1 MKYLSGLKINSRYAR
16 TFENNCAVISRTA
29 DEMNMGTCAY
39 HLADGMTC
47 PAHGVVKQTRP
58 NIHRA
63 DPPKP
68 DRNKLCPCGSVLKWK
83 RCCGD
88 PVRIAAEHERNRLQA
103 IADRETR
110 LAEQERQ
117 AQEARKAWEARKAS
131 GEVTFEPPPAR
142 HIRGGPRLH
151 TVALVA
157 AMLSLGGRR

>member
-88 PVRIAAEHERNRLQA
+88 PVRIAAEHERRSRNPAGR
-103 IADRETR
+103 TR
-110 LAEQERQ
+110 TTGARGTEGVGGAEGQR
-117 AQEARKAWEARKAS
+117 
-131 GEVTFEPPPAR
+131 
-142 HIRGGPRLH
+142 
-151 TVALVA
+151 
-157 AMLSLGGRR
+157 